1 MSTVLT
7 CLYGLAGAVGL
18 IMGTTTA
25 LRAAALLSALV
36 CAARLVLLPR
46 LR

>member
-1 MSTVLT
+1 VSVALT
-7 CLYGLAGAVGL
+7 GLYGLAGAVGL
-18 IMGTTTA
+18 IMGTT
-25 LRAAALLSALV
+25 AATRGAGLLSALV